1 MVIVGQHKLC
11 LRQTDH
17 RSILIIVI
25 LEFEIFFDSNKLKTK
40 TGKHKTFHELAK
52 KCKIIFWKRFEQFLD
67 FAKIKHI
74 QKIKNFLDS
83 SWKNLS
89 AFFD

>member
-1 MVIVGQHKLC
+1 M
-11 LRQTDH
+11 
-17 RSILIIVI
+17 
-25 LEFEIFFDSNKLKTK
+25 FY
-40 TGKHKTFHELAK
+40 ELAK
-52 KCKIIFWKRFEQFLD
+52 ESKTIFWKRFEQFLD

-83 SWKNLS
+83 SWENLS

>member
-1 MVIVGQHKLC
+1 MVSQGIAANYSK
-11 LRQTDH
+11 
-17 RSILIIVI
+17 
-25 LEFEIFFDSNKLKTK
+25 
-40 TGKHKTFHELAK
+40 ELAK
-52 KCKIIFWKRFEQFLD
+52 ESKIIFWKRFEQFLN

-89 AFFD
+89 ALFD

>member
-1 MVIVGQHKLC
+1 MVSQGIPANYSK
-11 LRQTDH
+11 
-17 RSILIIVI
+17 
-25 LEFEIFFDSNKLKTK
+25 
-40 TGKHKTFHELAK
+40 ELAK
-52 KCKIIFWKRFEQFLD
+52 ESKIIFWKRFEQFLN

-89 AFFD
+89 ALFD